1 MYGIQIFIRYS
12 TKNWI
17 GETERQIC
25 VLSSKCSGSRGN
37 WKRVHSTNQ
46 HTKKLPKKIQSRI
59 AHRPSNQ
66 LTRLQKRLHASGKN
80 LPDFHITSW
89 IVLGVGKIATKL
101 NSVLFSSMPSTTSR
115 AVHFVFLQCT
125 EKNYGSTHESI
136 RFCCILDT
144 PSFPRFSYNITM
156 NAIDES

>member
-1 MYGIQIFIRYS
+1 MEYKYS
-12 TKNWI
+12 FVIVRKI
-17 GETERQIC
+17 ESERQ
-25 VLSSKCSGSRGN
+25 RGRFVCLVRN
-37 WKRVHSTNQ
+37 VVAAEEIEKRVHSTNQ